1 MDWDLDL
8 SLTIISFNEYFP
20 TRCCEECGKT
30 FNQISAYHVHLKV
43 HSNIR
48 YFACEDCGMTFK
60 LKHSLKKH
68 QLVHKAEFGHTCDF
82 CGKKFKRSDN
92 LINHRRRHTGEHPY
106 KCDKCSWTGPDSS
119 SFIHH
124 KKKHGAEQVH
134 NVHQETKHGPFTNI
148 SQVGGAA
155 AQAGLV
161 DLLDLKPL
169 HLVPVPP
176 SATPSNIHT
185 IELKPIVSSI
195 QQQQPTEIKLV
206 QTIHTYKHD
215 S

>member
-1 MDWDLDL
+1 MK
-8 SLTIISFNEYFP
+8 INFCC
-20 TRCCEECGKT
+20 RCCEECGKT

-48 YFACEDCGMTFK
+48 DFACEDCGMTFK

-124 KKKHGAEQVH
+124 KKKHTEPVH

-148 SQVGGAA
+148 SHAQMAA
-155 AQAGLV
+155 AATEL
-161 DLLDLKPL
+161 DPLDLKPHPL
-169 HLVPVPP
+169 QLVPVPP
-176 SATPSNIHT
+176 IATPTNIQT

-195 QQQQPTEIKLV
+195 QQQQHTEIKLV